1 MKKILITV
9 LFTALAIPG
18 VHAQSKYFT
27 KSGTITFSSKTAL
40 EDIEA
45 KNQKAT
51 CVIDT
56 KTGAIEVAVLMKA
69 FEFEKALMQ
78 EHFNE
83 NYVESDKYPKSTL
96 KGKITEIGSVNFTK
110 DGTYPVTI
118 AGKFLMHGVEKD
130 MTAKGS
136 LTVKNGKISGASSF
150 VVKLSDHKIE
160 IPGVVKDKV
169 SNNITINVAF
179 WLDPLS

>member
-1 MKKILITV
+1 MKKILITF
-9 LFTALAIPG
+9 LFTALALSG
-18 VHAQSKYFT
+18 AHAQSKYFT
-27 KSGTITFSSKTAL
+27 KNGSITFFSKMPI
-40 EDIEA
+40 ENIEA

-51 CVIDT
+51 CVIDS

-96 KGKITEIGSVNFTK
+96 KGKIADIGSVNFTK

-118 AGKFLMHGVEKD
+118 AGKFMLHGVEKD

-136 LTVKNGKISGASSF
+136 LVVKQGKVSGTSSF
-150 VVKLSDHKIE
+150 VVKLSDH
-160 IPGVVKDKV
+160 
-169 SNNITINVAF
+169 
-179 WLDPLS
+179 